1 MAYQDYLETV
11 QRLYIAYY
19 QRPADPVG
27 LVYWAKALDW
37 AGSDKNK
44 FYAVID
50 SFANSAESQALYGGK
65 STSDVINAIYNAAF
79 GRNAETGGLNYWT
92 DAINKGYTTVGRVL
106 WEIVKPGSPLGDDAI
121 TLSNK
126 LQTAMNFTTVID
138 PEHDA
143 LNLLATY
150 AGSADAQAARDFLAT
165 VTNNPATVKDA
176 SACKQF
182 IQQSIA
188 DAGDPIKGEVSGQTF
203 TFTDK
208 IDTLTG
214 TAYNDVFIGD
224 NSTVQVADSINGGD
238 GNDTFKYYGFKGTM
252 PQMKSIETLDLIGAT
267 TSIDTTSYTDL
278 KNIVVERW
286 NATGTKTITY
296 LSTQSL
302 DFVNNNTKTA
312 AIITLKPDTGSK
324 IAVTLDSNAQLNL
337 SAAATAGDN
346 TTKITELDLTAVGTN
361 KGVTVG
367 PSTAN
372 LATVKILG
380 DGSIELTNNAGK
392 IVYDASGNKGGVT
405 VDVSKTTNI
414 PFKFIGSS
422 GVDTLKVGVTF
433 TSTLDSQLQ
442 NVENIVLTAS
452 GKKLNLSNQT
462 EGFNI
467 TAKGGN
473 NTITGSQG
481 ADTIK
486 GGDGADT
493 IKGGDGADT
502 INGGKGNDTIY
513 GGAGA
518 DTITTGA
525 GNDKVIFDDF
535 RTADKITDFAAANDD
550 LYIDWNNTTPKAANY
565 LLNTKAFSVAGMGTT
580 AKLHLKAVKGTM
592 TISNKVI
599 FTGTGAAIGK
609 VTGLTTGNAKNLGAK
624 GVPIVSVANFTKL
637 YTLLEKV
644 AVNKSDANALVF
656 ARTTA
661 QGKLYFGAIIDNATM
676 AAGLGTGKITIKTIA
691 TVTGSFTNADIYI
704 M

>member
-65 STSDVINAIYNAAF
+65 RTSDVINAIYNAAF

-92 DAINKGYTTVGRVL
+92 NAINKGYTTVGRVL

-126 LQTAMNFTTVID
+126 LQTAMNFTKVID

-150 AGSADAQAARDFLAT
+150 AGSADAQAARNFLAQ

-176 SACKQF
+176 LACKQF

-208 IDTLTG
+208 IDILTG
-214 TAYNDVFIGD
+214 TAYDDVFIGD
-224 NSTVQVADSINGGD
+224 NTVVSAGDSINGSG
-238 GNDTFKYYGFKGTM
+238 GNDTFKYYACSGVM
-252 PQMKSIETLDLIGAT
+252 PQMKSIETLDLIAAAAG
-267 TSIDTTSYTDL
+267 IDTTPYTDL
-278 KNIVVERW
+278 KNIIVERW
-286 NATGTKTITY
+286 AAGGTETITY

-302 DFVNNNTKTA
+302 YFVNNNNSN
-312 AIITLKPDTGSK
+312 AIKLQPDTGSK
-324 IAVTLDSNAQLNL
+324 IAVTLDSNAELNL
-337 SAAATAGDN
+337 NAANAVDKTN
-346 TTKITELDLTAVGTN
+346 VTELDLKAVGTN

-367 PSTAN
+367 QAGAN

-380 DGSIELTNNAGK
+380 DGSIELTNNAGA

-405 VDVSKTTNI
+405 IAVTKAANI
-414 PFKFIGSS
+414 PSKFIGSS
-422 GVDTLKVGVTF
+422 GVDTLKLGGAAAYTYQPA
-433 TSTLDSQLQ
+433 SDQSLQ
-442 NVENIVLTAS
+442 NVENIVITGTKNINVLL
-452 GKKLNLSNQT
+452 GNQT

-467 TAKGGN
+467 TGN
-473 NTITGSQG
+473 TGDNKITGGQG
-481 ADTIK
+481 ADTINA
-486 GGDGADT
+486 GA
-493 IKGGDGADT
+493 
-502 INGGKGNDTIY
+502 GNDIIR

-550 LYIDWNNTTPKAANY
+550 LYIDFQVV
-565 LLNTKAFSVAGMGTT
+565 NTKAGNYIGLHASKVFVGMTGSFKSVRVLNAAGTKIV
-580 AKLHLKAVKGTM
+580 AKSILMTSAPLTQLK
-592 TISNKVI
+592 I
-599 FTGTGAAIGK
+599 K
-609 VTGLTTGNAKNLGAK
+609 VTGLTTAGAIKLSTKNI
-624 GVPIVSVANFTKL
+624 PIVSLSNYAKL
-637 YTLLEKV
+637 TAAL
-644 AVNKSDANALVF
+644 NKLIATNSTNANALVF
-656 ARTTA
+656 ARTAA

-676 AAGLGTGKITIKTIA
+676 VAGLGPGGKVTIKTIA

>member
-65 STSDVINAIYNAAF
+65 RTSDVINAIYNAAF

-92 DAINKGYTTVGRVL
+92 NAINKGYTTVGRVL

-126 LQTAMNFTTVID
+126 LQTAMNFTKVID

-150 AGSADAQAARDFLAT
+150 AGSADAQAARNFLAQ

-214 TAYNDVFIGD
+214 TAYDDVFIGD
-224 NSTVQVADSINGGD
+224 NSGTPLTVQMADFINGSG
-238 GNDTFKYYGFKGTM
+238 GNDTFKYYGYNGVM
-252 PQMKSIETLDLIGAT
+252 PQMKSIETLALIAAAT
-267 TSIDTTSYTDL
+267 GIDTTPYTDL

-286 NATGTKTITY
+286 AAKAAQTIEY

-302 DFVNNNTKTA
+302 YFVNNDNTN
-312 AIITLKPDTGSK
+312 AIKLQPDTGSK
-324 IAVTLDSNAQLNL
+324 IAVTLDSNAELIL
-337 SAAATAGDN
+337 KAEATAGDK
-346 TTKITELDLTAVGTN
+346 TTKVTELHLTAVGTN

-367 PSTAN
+367 QAGAN

-405 VDVSKTTNI
+405 VAVKAAANI
-414 PFKFIGSS
+414 PSKFIGSS
-422 GVDTLKVGVTF
+422 GVDTLELGANYAPI
-433 TSTLDSQLQ
+433 SDNLLQ
-442 NVENIVLTAS
+442 NVENIVLTANNLT
-452 GKKLNLSNQT
+452 LNLSYQT

-467 TAKGGN
+467 TAKGVN
-473 NTITGSQG
+473 NTIIGGQG

-486 GGDGADT
+486 GGG
-493 IKGGDGADT
+493 
-502 INGGKGNDTIY
+502 GNDTIR

-525 GNDKVIFDDF
+525 GNDSIIFDDF
-535 RTADKITDFAAANDD
+535 RTADKITDFKSNTDK
-550 LYIDWNNTTPKAANY
+550 LYIDWANNKTAANY
-565 LLNTKAFSVAGMGTT
+565 LLNTKAFVTT
-580 AKLHLKAVKGTM
+580 G
-592 TISNKVI
+592 
-599 FTGTGAAIGK
+599 GGK
-609 VTGLTTGNAKNLGAK
+609 VKTVKFVTNGANIVSKTPFGTVAWTMVTALMTVNAINLGTK
-624 GVPIVSVANFTKL
+624 NVPLVSAANFTKL
-637 YTLLEKV
+637 TALIKSVVENV
-644 AVNKSDANALVF
+644 ANANALVF
-656 ARTTA
+656 ARTQA
-661 QGKLYFGAIIDNATM
+661 YGKLYFGAIIDNH
-676 AAGLGTGKITIKTIA
+676 AGNKGFLAGDKITIKTIA

>member
-65 STSDVINAIYNAAF
+65 RTSDVINAIYNAAF

-92 DAINKGYTTVGRVL
+92 NAINKGYTTVGRVL

-126 LQTAMNFTTVID
+126 LQTAMNFTKVID

-150 AGSADAQAARDFLAT
+150 AGSADAQAARNFLAQ

-208 IDTLTG
+208 IDILTG
-214 TAYNDVFIGD
+214 TAYDDVFIGD
-224 NSTVQVADSINGGD
+224 NSGTPLTVQMADSINGGG
-238 GNDTFKYYGFKGTM
+238 GNDTFKYYGYNGTM
-252 PQMKSIETLDLIGAT
+252 PQMKSIETLALIAAT
-267 TSIDTTSYTDL
+267 TGIDTTPYTDL

-286 NATGTKTITY
+286 AAKAAQTIEY

-302 DFVNNNTKTA
+302 YFVNNDNTN
-312 AIITLKPDTGSK
+312 AIKLQPDTGSK
-324 IAVTLDSNAQLNL
+324 IAVTLDSNAELIL
-337 SAAATAGDN
+337 KAEATAGDK
-346 TTKITELDLTAVGTN
+346 TTKVTELHLTAVGTN

-367 PSTAN
+367 QAGAN

-405 VDVSKTTNI
+405 VAVKAAANI
-414 PFKFIGSS
+414 PSKFIGSS
-422 GVDTLKVGVTF
+422 GVDTLELGANYAPI
-433 TSTLDSQLQ
+433 SDNLLQ
-442 NVENIVLTAS
+442 NVENIVLTANNLT
-452 GKKLNLSNQT
+452 LNLSYQT

-467 TAKGGN
+467 TAKGVN
-473 NTITGSQG
+473 NTIIGGQG
-481 ADTIK
+481 ADTIQ
-486 GGDGADT
+486 
-493 IKGGDGADT
+493 
-502 INGGKGNDTIY
+502 
-513 GGAGA
+513 
-518 DTITTGA
+518 
-525 GNDKVIFDDF
+525 
-535 RTADKITDFAAANDD
+535 
-550 LYIDWNNTTPKAANY
+550 P
-565 LLNTKAFSVAGMGTT
+565 
-580 AKLHLKAVKGTM
+580 
-592 TISNKVI
+592 
-599 FTGTGAAIGK
+599 
-609 VTGLTTGNAKNLGAK
+609 
-624 GVPIVSVANFTKL
+624 
-637 YTLLEKV
+637 
-644 AVNKSDANALVF
+644 
-656 ARTTA
+656 
-661 QGKLYFGAIIDNATM
+661 
-676 AAGLGTGKITIKTIA
+676 
-691 TVTGSFTNADIYI
+691 
-704 M
+704 

>member
-126 LQTAMNFTTVID
+126 LQTAMNFTKVID

-150 AGSADAQAARDFLAT
+150 AGSADAQAARNFLAQ

-182 IQQSIA
+182 IQQNIA

-224 NSTVQVADSINGGD
+224 NSTVQMADSINGGG
-238 GNDTFKYYGFKGTM
+238 GNDTFKYYAYSGVM
-252 PQMKSIETLDLIGAT
+252 PQMKSIETLDLIAAT
-267 TSIDTTSYTDL
+267 AGIDTTPYTDL
-278 KNIVVERW
+278 KNIIVERW
-286 NATGTKTITY
+286 NAGATRTIKY

-302 DFVNNNTKTA
+302 DFVNNNNAK
-312 AIITLKPDTGSK
+312 AIKLQPDTGSK

-367 PSTAN
+367 KTGAN

-380 DGSIELTNNAGK
+380 DGSIELTNKAGK

-405 VDVSKTTNI
+405 VNVTAAATT

-422 GVDTLKVGVTF
+422 GVDTLKLGVNF
-433 TSTLDSQLQ
+433 TSALDSQLQ

-452 GKKLNLSNQT
+452 NLTLDISNQT

-467 TAKGGN
+467 TAKGGT
-473 NTITGSQG
+473 NTITGGQG

-493 IKGGDGADT
+493 IDA
-502 INGGKGNDTIY
+502 GKGNDTIY

-525 GNDKVIFDDF
+525 GADKVIFDDF
-535 RTADKITDFAAANDD
+535 RTADKITDFTAANDD
-550 LYIDWNNTTPKAANY
+550 LYIDWKNNTKAANY
-565 LLNTKAFSVAGMGTT
+565 LLNTKAFSVTGMGTT

-624 GVPIVSVANFTKL
+624 GVPLVSVANFTKL

-661 QGKLYFGAIIDNATM
+661 QGKLYFGAIIDNHPGAKGLL
-676 AAGLGTGKITIKTIA
+676 AGDKITIKTIA
-691 TVTGSFTNADIYI
+691 TVTGSFSANDIYI

>member
-138 PEHDA
+138 PEHDG

-150 AGSADAQAARDFLAT
+150 AGSTDAQAARDFLAH

-182 IQQSIA
+182 IQQHIA
-188 DAGDPIKGEVSGQTF
+188 DAGDPIKGDVSGQTF
-203 TFTDK
+203 TFTDR
-208 IDTLTG
+208 IDILTG
-214 TAYNDVFIGD
+214 TAYDDVFIGD
-224 NSTVQVADSINGGD
+224 NLTVQAADSINGSG
-238 GNDTFKYYGFKGTM
+238 GNDTFKYYAYKGVM
-252 PQMKSIETLDLIGAT
+252 PQLTSIETLDLIAAT
-267 TSIDTTSYTDL
+267 TGIDTTIYTDL

-286 NATGTKTITY
+286 AAGATQTIKY

-302 DFVNNNTKTA
+302 DFVNNNTKTT
-312 AIITLKPDTGSK
+312 AIITLRPDTGSK
-324 IAVTLDSNAQLNL
+324 IAVTLDSNSQLNL
-337 SAAATAGDN
+337 SAKATAADA
-346 TTKITELDLTAVGTN
+346 TKVTELDLTAVGTN

-367 PSTAN
+367 QTGTTIN
-372 LATVKILG
+372 LTTVKILG
-380 DGSIELTNNAGK
+380 DGSIELTNAAGK
-392 IVYDASGNKGGVT
+392 ITYDASGNKGGVT
-405 VDVSKTTNI
+405 VTAATATNI
-414 PFKFIGSS
+414 PVKFIGSS
-422 GVDTLKVGVTF
+422 GVDTLKLGASYTPIF
-433 TSTLDSQLQ
+433 DNQLQ
-442 NVENIVLTAS
+442 NVENIVIT
-452 GKKLNLSNQT
+452 GNKNVTVNLGSQT

-467 TAKGGN
+467 TGNDGN
-473 NTITGSQG
+473 NLIIGSQG
-481 ADTIK
+481 ADTIN
-486 GGDGADT
+486 A
-493 IKGGDGADT
+493 
-502 INGGKGNDTIY
+502 GKGNDIIR

-535 RTADKITDFAAANDD
+535 RTADKITDFATGKDG
-550 LYIDWNNTTPKAANY
+550 LYIDFQVANANAGNYIGLLASKVFVGTMAGSFKSVRVLKATGANI
-565 LLNTKAFSVAGMGTT
+565 TKKPILGAS
-580 AKLHLKAVKGTM
+580 AKLTKLKTNVTGL
-592 TISNKVI
+592 
-599 FTGTGAAIGK
+599 GTGAAI
-609 VTGLTTGNAKNLGAK
+609 NLGAK
-624 GVPIVSVANFTKL
+624 GVSVPLVSVSNFAKLTALLNKVVAQSAN
-637 YTLLEKV
+637 
-644 AVNKSDANALVF
+644 ANALVF
-656 ARTTA
+656 ARTQA
-661 QGKLYFGAIIDNATM
+661 SGKLYFGAIIDKDIANP
-676 AAGLGTGKITIKTIA
+676 GLGLGGKITIKTIA
-691 TVTGSFTNADIYI
+691 IVNGNFTAHDIFI

>member
-65 STSDVINAIYNAAF
+65 RTSDVINAIYNAAF

-92 DAINKGYTTVGRVL
+92 NAINKGYTTVGRVL

-126 LQTAMNFTTVID
+126 LQTAMNFTKVID

-150 AGSADAQAARDFLAT
+150 AGSADAQAARNFLAQ

-214 TAYNDVFIGD
+214 TAYDDVFIGD
-224 NSTVQVADSINGGD
+224 NSGTPLTVQMADFINGSG
-238 GNDTFKYYGFKGTM
+238 GNDTFKYYGYNGVM
-252 PQMKSIETLDLIGAT
+252 PQMKSIETLALIAAAT
-267 TSIDTTSYTDL
+267 GIDTTPYTDL

-286 NATGTKTITY
+286 AAKAAQTIEY

-302 DFVNNNTKTA
+302 YFVNNDNSSK
-312 AIITLKPDTGSK
+312 ITLQPDTGSK

-337 SAAATAGDN
+337 IAKATAFDK
-346 TTKITELDLTAVGTN
+346 TKITELDLTAVGTN
-361 KGVTVG
+361 KEVTVG
-367 PSTAN
+367 QAGAN

-405 VDVSKTTNI
+405 VAVSNPTNI

-422 GVDTLKVGVTF
+422 GVDTLKVEVNF

-452 GKKLNLSNQT
+452 NLTLNLSNQT

-467 TAKGGN
+467 TAKGGA
-473 NTITGSQG
+473 NTIIGGQG
-481 ADTIK
+481 ADTINA
-486 GGDGADT
+486 GA
-493 IKGGDGADT
+493 
-502 INGGKGNDTIY
+502 GNDTIR

-535 RTADKITDFAAANDD
+535 RTADKITDFKAVYDD
-550 LYIDWNNTTPKAANY
+550 LYIDWANNKTAANY
-565 LLNTKAFSVAGMGTT
+565 LLNTKAFVTT
-580 AKLHLKAVKGTM
+580 G
-592 TISNKVI
+592 
-599 FTGTGAAIGK
+599 GGK
-609 VTGLTTGNAKNLGAK
+609 VKTVKFVTNGANIVSKTPFGTVAWTMVTALMTVNAINLGTK
-624 GVPIVSVANFTKL
+624 NVPLVSAANFTKL
-637 YTLLEKV
+637 TALI
-644 AVNKSDANALVF
+644 KSVVENVTNANALVF
-656 ARTTA
+656 ARTAA
-661 QGKLYFGAIIDNATM
+661 QGKLYFGAIIDKAT
-676 AAGLGTGKITIKTIA
+676 AKAGLGTGKITIKTIA

>member
-65 STSDVINAIYNAAF
+65 RTSDVINAIYNAAF

-92 DAINKGYTTVGRVL
+92 NAINKGYTTVGRVL

-126 LQTAMNFTTVID
+126 LQTAMNFTKVID

-150 AGSADAQAARDFLAT
+150 AGSADAQAARNFLAQ

-176 SACKQF
+176 LACKQF

-208 IDTLTG
+208 IDILTG
-214 TAYNDVFIGD
+214 TAYDDVFIGD
-224 NSTVQVADSINGGD
+224 NTVVSAGDSINGSG
-238 GNDTFKYYGFKGTM
+238 GNDTFKYYACSGVM
-252 PQMKSIETLDLIGAT
+252 PQMKSIETLDLIAAIAG
-267 TSIDTTSYTDL
+267 IDTTPYTDL
-278 KNIVVERW
+278 KNIIVERW
-286 NATGTKTITY
+286 DAGGTETITY

-302 DFVNNNTKTA
+302 AFVNNHNSQE
-312 AIITLKPDTGSK
+312 INLEPDKGSK
-324 IAVTLDSNAQLNL
+324 IAVTLDSNAELKL
-337 SAAATAGDN
+337 KAKATAVDG
-346 TTKITELDLTAVGTN
+346 TKVTELYLTAVGTN

-367 PSTAN
+367 QAGAN

-380 DGSIELTNNAGK
+380 DGSIELTNNAGA

-405 VDVSKTTNI
+405 VEFTTAANI
-414 PFKFIGSS
+414 PSKFIGSS
-422 GVDTLKVGVTF
+422 GVDTLKVGANYAPI
-433 TSTLDSQLQ
+433 SDSQLQ
-442 NVENIVLTAS
+442 NVENIDLTANNLT
-452 GKKLNLSNQT
+452 LNLSSQT

-467 TAKGGN
+467 TAKGGA
-473 NTITGSQG
+473 NTIIGGQG

-486 GGDGADT
+486 GGS
-493 IKGGDGADT
+493 
-502 INGGKGNDTIY
+502 GNDIIR

-525 GNDKVIFDDF
+525 GNDIIIFDDF

-550 LYIDWNNTTPKAANY
+550 LYIDFQVV
-565 LLNTKAFSVAGMGTT
+565 NTKAGNYIG
-580 AKLHLKAVKGTM
+580 LHASKVFVGTM
-592 TISNKVI
+592 PGSFKSVKVLNV
-599 FTGTGAAIGK
+599 FGTMIVTKQILAASANLTQLKNK
-609 VTGLTTGNAKNLGAK
+609 VTGLTTMNPINFGIKNI
-624 GVPIVSVANFTKL
+624 PIVSLSNYAKL
-637 YTLLEKV
+637 TAAL
-644 AVNKSDANALVF
+644 NKLIATNSNNANALVF
-656 ARTTA
+656 ARTAA

-676 AAGLGTGKITIKTIA
+676 VAGLGAGGKVTIKTIA

>member
-65 STSDVINAIYNAAF
+65 RTSDVINAIYNAAF

-92 DAINKGYTTVGRVL
+92 NAINKGYTTVGRVL

-126 LQTAMNFTTVID
+126 LQTAMNFTKVID

-150 AGSADAQAARDFLAT
+150 AGSADAQAARNFLAQ

-208 IDTLTG
+208 IDILTG
-214 TAYNDVFIGD
+214 TAYDDVFIGD
-224 NSTVQVADSINGGD
+224 NSGTPLTVQMADSINGGG
-238 GNDTFKYYGFKGTM
+238 GNDTFKYYGYNGTM
-252 PQMKSIETLDLIGAT
+252 PQMKSIETLALIAAT
-267 TSIDTTSYTDL
+267 TGIDTTPYTDL
-278 KNIVVERW
+278 KNIVVEKW
-286 NATGTKTITY
+286 KATGTRTIEY

-302 DFVNNNTKTA
+302 YFVNNNNNTN
-312 AIITLKPDTGSK
+312 AIILQPDTGSK

-337 SAAATAGDN
+337 NAKATAGDK
-346 TTKITELDLTAVGTN
+346 TTKITELDLTAVGKN
-361 KGVTVG
+361 KEVTVG
-367 PSTAN
+367 KTGAN

-380 DGSIELTNNAGK
+380 DGSIELTNKAGK

-405 VDVSKTTNI
+405 VAVTVNTNS
-414 PFKFIGSS
+414 PSKFIGSS
-422 GVDTLKVGVTF
+422 GVDTLKLGGAAAYTYQPA
-433 TSTLDSQLQ
+433 SDQSLQ
-442 NVENIVLTAS
+442 NVENIVITGTKNINVLL
-452 GKKLNLSNQT
+452 GNQT

-467 TAKGGN
+467 TGN
-473 NTITGSQG
+473 TGDNKITGGQG
-481 ADTIK
+481 ADTINA
-486 GGDGADT
+486 GA
-493 IKGGDGADT
+493 
-502 INGGKGNDTIY
+502 GNDIIR

-525 GNDKVIFDDF
+525 GNDIIIFDDF

-550 LYIDWNNTTPKAANY
+550 LYIDFQVV
-565 LLNTKAFSVAGMGTT
+565 NTKAGNYIGLHASKVFVGMTGSFKSVRVLT
-580 AKLHLKAVKGTM
+580 ASGTM
-592 TISNKVI
+592 IVAKQI
-599 FTGTGAAIGK
+599 LAASANLTQLKNK
-609 VTGLTTGNAKNLGAK
+609 VTGLTTMNPINFGTKNI
-624 GVPIVSVANFTKL
+624 PIVSLSNYAKL
-637 YTLLEKV
+637 TAAL
-644 AVNKSDANALVF
+644 NKLIATNSNNANALVF
-656 ARTTA
+656 ARTAA

-676 AAGLGTGKITIKTIA
+676 VAGLGPGGKVTIKTIA

>member
-65 STSDVINAIYNAAF
+65 RTSDVINAIYNAAF

-92 DAINKGYTTVGRVL
+92 NAINKGYTTVGRVL

-126 LQTAMNFTTVID
+126 LQTAMNFTKVID

-150 AGSADAQAARDFLAT
+150 AGSADAQAARNFLAQ

-176 SACKQF
+176 LACKQF

-208 IDTLTG
+208 IDILTG
-214 TAYNDVFIGD
+214 TAYDDVFIGD
-224 NSTVQVADSINGGD
+224 NTVVSAGDSINGSG
-238 GNDTFKYYGFKGTM
+238 GNDTFKYYACSGVM
-252 PQMKSIETLDLIGAT
+252 PQMKSIETLDLIAAIAG
-267 TSIDTTSYTDL
+267 IDTTPYTDL
-278 KNIVVERW
+278 KNIIVERW
-286 NATGTKTITY
+286 DAGGTETITY

-302 DFVNNNTKTA
+302 AFVNNHNSQE
-312 AIITLKPDTGSK
+312 INLEPDKGSK
-324 IAVTLDSNAQLNL
+324 IAVTLDSNAELKL
-337 SAAATAGDN
+337 KAKATAVDG
-346 TTKITELDLTAVGTN
+346 TKVTELYLTAVGTN

-367 PSTAN
+367 QAGAN

-380 DGSIELTNNAGK
+380 DGSIELTNNAGA

-405 VDVSKTTNI
+405 VEFTTAANI
-414 PFKFIGSS
+414 PSKFIGSS
-422 GVDTLKVGVTF
+422 GVDTLKVGANYAPI
-433 TSTLDSQLQ
+433 SDSQLQ
-442 NVENIVLTAS
+442 NVENIDLTANNLT
-452 GKKLNLSNQT
+452 LNLSSQT

-467 TAKGGN
+467 TAKGGA
-473 NTITGSQG
+473 NTIIGGQG

-486 GGDGADT
+486 GGS
-493 IKGGDGADT
+493 
-502 INGGKGNDTIY
+502 GNDIIR

-525 GNDKVIFDDF
+525 GNDIIIFDDF

-550 LYIDWNNTTPKAANY
+550 LYIDFQVV
-565 LLNTKAFSVAGMGTT
+565 NTKAGNYIG
-580 AKLHLKAVKGTM
+580 LHASKVFVGTM
-592 TISNKVI
+592 PGSFKSVKVLNV
-599 FTGTGAAIGK
+599 FGTMIVTKQILAASANLTQLKNK
-609 VTGLTTGNAKNLGAK
+609 VTGLTTMNPINFGIKNI
-624 GVPIVSVANFTKL
+624 PIVSLSNYAKL
-637 YTLLEKV
+637 TAAL
-644 AVNKSDANALVF
+644 NKLIATNSNNANALVF
-656 ARTTA
+656 ARTAA

-676 AAGLGTGKITIKTIA
+676 VAGLGPGGKVTIKTIA

>member
-65 STSDVINAIYNAAF
+65 RTSDVINAIYNAAF

-92 DAINKGYTTVGRVL
+92 NAINKGYTTVGRVL

-126 LQTAMNFTTVID
+126 LQTAMNFTKVID

-150 AGSADAQAARDFLAT
+150 AGSADAQAARNFLAQ

-214 TAYNDVFIGD
+214 TAYDDVFIGD
-224 NSTVQVADSINGGD
+224 NSGTPLTVQMADFINGSG
-238 GNDTFKYYGFKGTM
+238 GNDTFKYYGYNGVM
-252 PQMKSIETLDLIGAT
+252 PQMKSIETLALIAAAT
-267 TSIDTTSYTDL
+267 GIDTTPYTDL

-286 NATGTKTITY
+286 AAKAAQTIEY

-302 DFVNNNTKTA
+302 YFVNNDNSSK
-312 AIITLKPDTGSK
+312 ITLQPDTGSK

-337 SAAATAGDN
+337 IAKATAFDK
-346 TTKITELDLTAVGTN
+346 TKITELDLTAVGTN
-361 KGVTVG
+361 KEVTVG
-367 PSTAN
+367 QAGAN

-405 VDVSKTTNI
+405 VAVSNPTNI
-414 PFKFIGSS
+414 PFKFIGSP
-422 GVDTLKVGVTF
+422 GVDTLKVKVNF

-452 GKKLNLSNQT
+452 NLTLNLSNQT

-467 TAKGGN
+467 TAKGGA
-473 NTITGSQG
+473 NTIIGGQG

-486 GGDGADT
+486 GGG
-493 IKGGDGADT
+493 
-502 INGGKGNDTIY
+502 GNDTIR

-525 GNDKVIFDDF
+525 GNDSIIFDDF
-535 RTADKITDFAAANDD
+535 RTADKITDFKAVYDD
-550 LYIDWNNTTPKAANY
+550 LYIDWANNKTAANY
-565 LLNTKAFSVAGMGTT
+565 LLNTKAFFVTGGTM
-580 AKLHLKAVKGTM
+580 LHLKAVNGAAN
-592 TISNKVI
+592 ISSKVI
-599 FTGTGAAIGK
+599 FTGAGAAISK
-609 VTGLTTGNAKNLGAK
+609 VTGLATGMAINLGAK
-624 GVPIVSVANFTKL
+624 GVPLVSVANFTKL

-644 AVNKSDANALVF
+644 AVNKSNANALVF
-656 ARTTA
+656 ARTAA
-661 QGKLYFGAIIDNATM
+661 QGKLYFGAIIDNKPGTKGLL
-676 AAGLGTGKITIKTIA
+676 AGDKITIKTIA